1 MARREDSRPLAERFG
16 RNVRHARQREGLSQ
30 AELGKRAELHL
41 THLGA
46 IQRGARLPRLDT
58 IIKLAGSIEVD
69 PRELLDGLSWSPAGV
84 GDGRFQVAGEPQRSL
99 HEEAKRNDT
108 RGGG

>member
-16 RNVRHARQREGLSQ
+16 LNVRRARQRAGLSQ
-30 AELGKRAELHL
+30 AELGVRADLHL

-69 PRELLDGLSWSPAGV
+69 PRELLDGLSWSPAEV
-84 GDGRFQVAGEPQRSL
+84 GDGRFYVAGEPRHSLTHPGEQGGTRSA
-99 HEEAKRNDT
+99 E
-108 RGGG
+108 